1 MKRTITLILT
11 LILASTLNYAQED
24 KQAETMFTIKTEYG
38 NIICK
43 LYNDT
48 PMHRDNFIKLVN
60 EGWYESSNFHRIIKG
75 FMVQGGHNAE
85 GKADPGYTIPA
96 EFRPNHFHKR
106 GVIAAARLGDQ
117 VNPQKN
123 SSGCQFYIVQ
133 GRRYSAKEMESI
145 QARTGYPYSQ
155 EQIEVY
161 GAVGGAPHL
170 DGAYTVYGEVISGM
184 DIVDQIAN
192 VPTIKP
198 GDKPE
203 QEIEFSIEIIE

>member
-1 MKRTITLILT
+1 MKRTITLLIALT
-11 LILASTLNYAQED
+11 IVSTSNYAQEG

-60 EGWYESSNFHRIIKG
+60 EGWYEGSNFHRIIKG

-85 GKADPGYTIPA
+85 GKVDPGYTIPA

-133 GRRYSAKEMESI
+133 GRPYSAKEMQNI
-145 QARTGYPYSQ
+145 QSRTGYPYTE
-155 EQIEVY
+155 EQIEDY
-161 GAVGGAPHL
+161 GTIGGAPHL

-184 DIVDQIAN
+184 DIIDQIAN

-198 GDKPE
+198 GDRPE
-203 QEIEFSIEIIE
+203 QKIEFSIEIIE